1 MMSEEQNRLITRI
14 EGDAPAGRL
23 LSSYWQP
30 TALLDELDE
39 VPGRPLK
46 ALRIMGHDLVLFRDE
61 TGKLGLI
68 DRDCP
73 HRNADL
79 AFGRLEDGG
88 LRCPFHGWLF
98 DVDGKCLD
106 TPAEPPGSRLCENIR
121 QRTYPIEVRSGIVF
135 AYFGAGTPPALPD
148 FDCFIAP
155 DTHTFAFKGLVECN
169 WLQALEVGMD
179 PAHAS
184 FLHRYEEDADPND
197 AYGRPFRGTS
207 ADSNLPITKVL
218 REYPRP
224 QIDVDTTDYGLRITT
239 LRKID
244 ETLTH
249 VRVTNIAFPN
259 AFIIPLS
266 ETMTISQWHVP
277 VDDTNNYWFAI
288 FTSFAG
294 PVDKAEMR
302 AQRLAQYDLP
312 LYRSRRNRENNYGYN
327 ADEQKCSTYTGMGF
341 DVNAHDQWA
350 IESQGRIQDRRREH
364 LGQSDKAISVY
375 RRILRQQIEAVQAG
389 ERPMMALNPGEA
401 RKLRGP
407 AAIDG
412 LARNVDSTSYWT
424 RIDAQRRAEAPW
436 PAHPPQAAE

>member
-1 MMSEEQNRLITRI
+1 MMSEEQNQLITRI
-14 EGDAPAGRL
+14 EANAPVGRL
-23 LSSYWQP
+23 LNCYWQP
-30 TALLDELDE
+30 AALVDELGE

-46 ALRIMGHDLVLFRDE
+46 AVRLMGRDLVLFRDE
-61 TGKLGLI
+61 AGRIGLI

-106 TPAEPPGSRLCENIR
+106 TPAEPEGSRLCDTVR
-121 QRTYPIEVRSGIVF
+121 QRSYPIEVRSGIVF
-135 AYFGAGTPPALPD
+135 AYLGEGAPPAFPD

-184 FLHRYEEDADPND
+184 FLHRYEEDADPD
-197 AYGRPFRGTS
+197 SAYGRPFRGTS

-218 REYPRP
+218 RDYPRP
-224 QIDVDTTDYGLRITT
+224 QIDVDGTDYGMRITT

-244 ETLTH
+244 DTLTH
-249 VRVTNIAFPN
+249 VRVTNIVFPN

-266 ETMTISQWHVP
+266 EHMTITQWHVP
-277 VDDTNNYWFAI
+277 VDDRNNYWFAI

-294 PVDKAEMR
+294 PVNKAEMR
-302 AQRLAQYDLP
+302 NQRLAQYELP
-312 LYRSRRNRENNYGYN
+312 LYRSRRNRENSYGY
-327 ADEQKCSTYTGMGF
+327 DPQEQKSATYTGMGF

-350 IESQGRIQDRRREH
+350 IESQGRIQDRTREH
-364 LGQSDKAISVY
+364 LGQSDKAISFY
-375 RRILRQQIEAVQAG
+375 RRILRAQIDKVQAG
-389 ERPMMALNPGEA
+389 EAPLNKLTPEA
-401 RKLRGP
+401 ARTMRGP
-407 AAIDG
+407 VAVDG
-412 LARNVDSTSYWT
+412 LARNTAPQDYW
-424 RIDAQRRAEAPW
+424 RRLDAERRAAAPW
-436 PAHPPQAAE
+436 HAQAAE

>member
-1 MMSEEQNRLITRI
+1 MMSEEQNRLITRVA
-14 EGDAPAGRL
+14 GDAPAGKL

-30 TALLDELDE
+30 AALLDELEGD
-39 VPGRPLK
+39 RPLRP
-46 ALRIMGHDLVLFRDE
+46 LRLLGRDLVLFRDE
-61 TGKLGLI
+61 AGRLGLI

-106 TPAEPPGSRLCENIR
+106 TPAEPEGSRLCENIR
-121 QRTYPIEVRSGIVF
+121 QKSYPVVARSGIVW
-135 AYFGAGTPPALPD
+135 AYLGEGEPPAFPH

-184 FLHRYEEDADPND
+184 FLHRYAEDDDPT
-197 AYGRPFRGTS
+197 AGYGKPFRGAS
-207 ADSNLPITKVL
+207 ANSNWPITKVL

-224 QIDVDTTDYGLRITT
+224 HIDVETTDYGLRIIS
-239 LRKID
+239 RRDID
-244 ETLTH
+244 KGLAH

-266 ETMTISQWHVP
+266 EHMTISQWHVP
-277 VDDTNNYWFAI
+277 VDDENNYWFAI
-288 FTSFAG
+288 FTSFTD
-294 PVDKAEMR
+294 PVNKREMR
-302 AQRLAQYDLP
+302 EQRLRQYDP
-312 LYRSRRNRENNYGYN
+312 PEYRSRRNRANNYGY
-327 ADEQKCSTYTGMGF
+327 DPLEQRRETYTGMGH

-350 IESQGRIQDRRREH
+350 IESQGRIQDRTREH
-364 LGQSDKAISVY
+364 LGQSDKAISAY
-375 RRILRQQIEAVQAG
+375 RRILRARIEAQVAG
-389 ERPMMALNPGEA
+389 AAPHMAIDEA
-401 RKLRGP
+401 AARRLRGP
-407 AAIDG
+407 VAVDG
-412 LARNVDSTSYWT
+412 LAQGVEPTEFWRALDEKR
-424 RIDAQRRAEAPW
+424 RIAAPW
-436 PAHPPQAAE
+436 RSEPPIAAE